1 MSILYFLIQQPLFIL
16 GLVLTITGFY
26 LFAGIGS
33 ISSLGRHV
41 EREAVPVSGD
51 NRRGAQK
58 AIGATL
64 ALIGIIL
71 LLMEIFTNNLL

>member
-1 MSILYFLIQQPLFIL
+1 MSILYFLIQEPLFIL

-33 ISSLGRHV
+33 ISSLGRRV
-41 EREAVPVSGD
+41 ESEALPASEH

-64 ALIGIIL
+64 VLIGIIL
-71 LLMEIFTNNLL
+71 LLMEIITNNLL